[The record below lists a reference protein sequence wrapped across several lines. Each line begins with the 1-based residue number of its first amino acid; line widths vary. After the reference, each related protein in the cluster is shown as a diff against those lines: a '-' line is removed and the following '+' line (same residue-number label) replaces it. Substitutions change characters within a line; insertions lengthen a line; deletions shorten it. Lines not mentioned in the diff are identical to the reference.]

1 MIEQRLENWAR
12 HWKTGFQKRAT
23 TSLEGNY
30 RPPRGAEIDWETDPV
45 AMAPKPAPDVAD
57 AILVESAWVV
67 MLDERLKEL
76 LRRHYCLKHA
86 STNILR
92 DLRLPRSERYGSV
105 LFRAQ
110 QAIEREL
117 NSNPKVIAQRRIF
130 VVNQIALR
138 VHKSPLGRTALV

>member
-1 MIEQRLENWAR
+1 MIESRLENWAR

-57 AILVESAWVV
+57 AILVEDAWVV
-67 MLDERLKEL
+67 MFDPTLKQL
-76 LRRHYCLKHA
+76 LRMHYCLKWPI
-86 STNILR
+86 SNIRKKLR
-92 DLRLPRSERYGSV
+92 FSDRYGSA

-117 NSNPKVIAQRRIF
+117 NVDPKVIALRRIY
-130 VVNQIALR
+130 VVNSIPPIGY
-138 VHKSPLGRTALV
+138 KSPLGRTAFV